1 MMIEMKSLVAYSY
14 WHEIRN
20 KEEKKIIKILNSLKK
35 IKKKLIKI
43 KKY

>member
-20 KEEKKIIKILNSLKK
+20 KEEKKIIKILNSKFFKKNKKK
-35 IKKKLIKI
+35 IN
-43 KKY
+43 

>member
-20 KEEKKIIKILNSLKK
+20 KEEKKILNSLKK

-43 KKY
+43 K